1 MKLTIVAEGINDEG
15 IKVLTKAVVKLYTPY
30 AIRYEGLDR
39 FEINIGDDNE

>member
-30 AIRYEGLDR
+30 AAHYKGLDR